1 VPSSKHGYLPY
12 SDLFSV
18 IFAASDPAFQEAGIQ
33 ELLWESNGRSFCK
46 EIKSVKS
53 EAENLSE
60 AGKII
65 HSNFK
70 P

>member
-1 VPSSKHGYLPY
+1 LQPQILLFRKLGFGSSC
-12 SDLFSV
+12 
-18 IFAASDPAFQEAGIQ
+18 
-33 ELLWESNGRSFCK
+33 NGRSFCK